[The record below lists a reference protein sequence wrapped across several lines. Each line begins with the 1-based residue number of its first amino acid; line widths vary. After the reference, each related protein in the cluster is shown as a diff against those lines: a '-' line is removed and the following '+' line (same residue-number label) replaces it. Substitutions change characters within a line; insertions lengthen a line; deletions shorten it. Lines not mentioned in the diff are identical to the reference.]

1 MRKHV
6 GIILGST
13 VASIVS
19 VSLAGA
25 QTVVTQPAP
34 QQTTVTQTQP
44 AQPSQTVVTQPA
56 PPQTV
61 VQQPAPAQQTN
72 IVAAGPP
79 ARERAV
85 STGPNAMLLT
95 NGLFT
100 FGIPYGISVVVAAES
115 SRDGDKNLFVPVAGP
130 WIAYANEGSCPANEI
145 SCGRTTG
152 AKVLLAA
159 DGILQAIGAIELV
172 AAFTVP
178 DSRTVASSQPKT
190 RVMVAP
196 SHVGR
201 DGLGLAAAGTF

>member
-6 GIILGST
+6 GIILGTSL
-13 VASIVS
+13 ASIVS

-34 QQTTVTQTQP
+34 QQTTTVTQP
-44 AQPSQTVVTQPA
+44 AQ
-56 PPQTV
+56 PQTV

-79 ARERAV
+79 GRERAA
-85 STGPNAMLLT
+85 STGPNALLLM

-130 WIAYANEGSCPANEI
+130 WIAYASEGSCPANEI

-152 AKVLLAA
+152 TKVLLAA

-172 AAFTVP
+172 AAFVVP
-178 DSRTVASSQPKT
+178 ESRTVASSQPKT

-196 SHVGR
+196 TQVGR
-201 DGLGLAAAGTF
+201 EGVGVAAVGTF

>member
-1 MRKHV
+1 MRKHL
-6 GIILGST
+6 GIILGTSL
-13 VASIVS
+13 ASIVS

-34 QQTTVTQTQP
+34 QQTTT
-44 AQPSQTVVTQPA
+44 VTQPA
-56 PPQTV
+56 PQTTTVTQPAQPQTV

-79 ARERAV
+79 ERERAA
-85 STGPNAMLLT
+85 STGPNALLLM

-130 WIAYANEGSCPANEI
+130 WIAYANEGSCPANEV

-152 AKVLLAA
+152 TKVLLAA

-172 AAFTVP
+172 AAFVVP
-178 DSRTVASSQPKT
+178 DSRTVASSQPRT

-196 SHVGR
+196 AQVGR
-201 DGLGLAAAGTF
+201 EGVGFAAAGTF